1 MTEDPRARVE
11 AICLALPEAT
21 RQGGQQLLVAP
32 KRLAALASPSPP
44 GSGWYGDKPHRIG
57 GPGPPHSINA
67 LVRAKP
73 SPHRGG
79 CGGLGPPALM
89 G

>member
-1 MTEDPRARVE
+1 MNEDPRARVE

-44 GSGWYGDKPHRIG
+44 GSGWY
-57 GPGPPHSINA
+57 
-67 LVRAKP
+67 
-73 SPHRGG
+73 
-79 CGGLGPPALM
+79 
-89 G
+89 